1 MLRLL
6 DTLSDSDID
15 LSDDETGEADN
26 EFLDSAVEVRV
37 GADKIGPQTKENVEQ
52 YTDEAY
58 DDEDNLPLS
67 MLVGCNR
74 DETITAKSLVK
85 WHRHAFNIPEIVWV
99 SNENEED
106 VNLELF
112 SPLKYFYRYIGETEF
127 QDIAQFTNM
136 YALQKGANF
145 KPTNA
150 VEIKSLFGL
159 HIAVGTLKFPRVRLF
174 WNTGLRIN
182 LFHETMTRDR
192 FFQLRS
198 NLHCVNNLEIP
209 ENCQDRL
216 YKVRPLYDALRRRC
230 LELQL
235 EENLCIDEQI
245 VPFRGNLSIKQYVKG
260 KPTPWGIKI
269 FVLCGKSG
277 MAYDFLI
284 YQGATTELDPDN
296 LKKFGLGASVVL
308 HLVKR
313 IDNEGHKLYFDNYF
327 PSYQLLQILKA
338 NKIFAA
344 GTIRINRFSNPPVLG
359 DKELKRM
366 GRGSYDEVT
375 SGDGDVVLVKWLD
388 NRSVVLASNFI
399 GSGNIDE
406 VSRWDKGK
414 KKYISVTRPEIV
426 KLYNHSMG
434 GVDLLDQM
442 IGLYRIYIRSR
453 KWTLRVIF
461 HAVDLAVV
469 NSWFEYRRDCER
481 LQVPK
486 KKQLELLDFRL
497 YLADCLCKVGKEAV
511 NNKRGRPSSGTPE
524 PTRNKITK
532 RNDEIRPLPDVRHD
546 TVDHLPFLD
555 GNQEGKRCK
564 YNKCNKKTHFY
575 CKKCN
580 VHLCI
585 KKDRNCFVGFHKNIN
600 RSME

>member
-426 KLYNHSMG
+426 KL
-434 GVDLLDQM
+434 
-442 IGLYRIYIRSR
+442 
-453 KWTLRVIF
+453 
-461 HAVDLAVV
+461 
-469 NSWFEYRRDCER
+469 
-481 LQVPK
+481 
-486 KKQLELLDFRL
+486 
-497 YLADCLCKVGKEAV
+497 
-511 NNKRGRPSSGTPE
+511 
-524 PTRNKITK
+524 
-532 RNDEIRPLPDVRHD
+532 
-546 TVDHLPFLD
+546 
-555 GNQEGKRCK
+555 
-564 YNKCNKKTHFY
+564 
-575 CKKCN
+575 
-580 VHLCI
+580 
-585 KKDRNCFVGFHKNIN
+585 
-600 RSME
+600 